1 MPQQGE
7 YMAHTPLTIAIWF
20 GVQEAEDLYQ
30 FKLASMVGTAAM
42 GSHPD
47 MDASQVQA
55 LFTKQY
61 EMALHGMPYSK
72 AVEGPSAEVMQ
83 AVETYNRWKDFFKSN
98 EGFGI
103 KLE

>member
-1 MPQQGE
+1 MPRQGE

-20 GVQEAEDLYQ
+20 GVQEAEDRYQ
-30 FKLASMVGTAAM
+30 FKLSSMIGTAAM

-55 LFTKQY
+55 MFSKQY
-61 EMALHGMPYSK
+61 ELALYGMPYSK
-72 AVEGPSAEVMQ
+72 AVEGPSAEVVQ
-83 AVETYNRWKDFFKSN
+83 AVETYNRWKDFFKDNS
-98 EGFGI
+98 GFGI